1 MKRFV
6 TRALIVV
13 AAIFGIVFAQVAPAS
28 ADVPVDP
35 SNKLVSNLAELWTK
49 VLQTPA
55 SQNPVTNPDASPCW
69 DLGNRTVAPFFGGND
84 FTCTVKAG
92 TKIFVAGYS
101 AECSDIRDANN
112 NPLDDHPAGMNPPYT
127 EEQLRTCAE
136 DLVRERASNITVTLD
151 GKSLRRTDVGTPL
164 LNIVL
169 PDGNIFGAPT
179 DRTYHSVA
187 QGNFV
192 VLLGPLT
199 PGTHTIF
206 IDHVPG
212 GSATTTI
219 IVEGPPPA

>member
-6 TRALIVV
+6 ARALIVV

-49 VLQTPA
+49 VLETPA
-55 SQNPVTNPDASPCW
+55 SQNPVVGNGTPCW
-69 DLGNRTVAPFFGGND
+69 DLGNRTVAPFFGGDN

-101 AECSDIRDANN
+101 AECSDISDADGV
-112 NPLDDHPAGMNPPYT
+112 PLDDHPVGNPPYT
-127 EEQLRTCAE
+127 EEQLRACAE
-136 DLVRERASNITVTLD
+136 GLTDVRASNITVTLD

-169 PDGNIFGAPT
+169 PDGNIFDAPT
-179 DRTYHSVA
+179 KPTYHSVA
-187 QGNFV
+187 HGNFV

>member
-6 TRALIVV
+6 
-13 AAIFGIVFAQVAPAS
+13 
-28 ADVPVDP
+28 
-35 SNKLVSNLAELWTK
+35 
-49 VLQTPA
+49 
-55 SQNPVTNPDASPCW
+55 
-69 DLGNRTVAPFFGGND
+69 
-84 FTCTVKAG
+84 
-92 TKIFVAGYS
+92 Y
-101 AECSDIRDANN
+101 N
-112 NPLDDHPAGMNPPYT
+112 NPLDDHPDVPLPNT
-127 EEQLRTCAE
+127 EEQLRACAKGIT
-136 DLVRERASNITVTLD
+136 DDRASNITVTLD

-169 PDGNIFGAPT
+169 PDDNIFGAPT
-179 DRTYHSVA
+179 NRTYHSVGW
-187 QGNFV
+187 GNFV